1 MLVKAEILD
10 ALSANAR
17 VYHAEILEC
26 DLPYVPQSSA
36 DSCQRTAGSVL
47 LRGQIATQK

>member
-26 DLPYVPQSSA
+26 DLPWRAKAVLTLASA
-36 DSCQRTAGSVL
+36 L
-47 LRGQIATQK
+47 LAASY